1 MPAGPSGSA
10 GIRHFGAHACC
21 AHALRFPTRS
31 PLVPHSFPT
40 RSPLVSSLLRNTHT
54 TRVTP
59 TADTPH
65 QREPFLSKET
75 GTGEEPAAE
84 ASARRRNPTDRHMN
98 PDTLNTMS
106 GSLSITSAMADP
118 ALLDLPW
125 DLPLE
130 SWPSDTIA
138 ALPKGISRH
147 LVRFAHL
154 GGHVVAIKETTAEMA
169 RGEYEM
175 LRTLQR
181 LEIPCVEPVAVITN
195 RTDAE
200 GDELKPVLVT
210 RHLRFSLP
218 YRALFSQTLRPD
230 TATRLVDALAV
241 LLVRLHIVGFFWGDV
256 SLSNTLFRR
265 DAGAFAAYLVDAETG
280 KLYQGGLSN
289 GQRENDLE
297 IARVNIA
304 GELLDL
310 EAGGRVADE
319 LDPVRISN
327 GIVDAYRNLW
337 TELTS
342 TETFP
347 GAERW
352 RINERVQRLNE
363 LGFDIEELAIKTD
376 ASGTTVRIQ
385 PKVVDAGHHQRRLLR
400 LTGLDAGENQ
410 ARRLLNDL
418 DSYRAAYN
426 KADLDE
432 EMVAHEW
439 LMRVFE
445 PVVRAI
451 PVELRGKLEPAEVFH
466 QLLEHRWFM
475 AQTAGQDVPLAEAV
489 TSYVNEVLRHRRDEA
504 TMIDPP
510 TGAITTA
517 MPVLDTAAI
526 PVVDPDDEDDW
537 RANV

>member
-1 MPAGPSGSA
+1 
-10 GIRHFGAHACC
+10 
-21 AHALRFPTRS
+21 
-31 PLVPHSFPT
+31 
-40 RSPLVSSLLRNTHT
+40 
-54 TRVTP
+54 
-59 TADTPH
+59 
-65 QREPFLSKET
+65 
-75 GTGEEPAAE
+75 
-84 ASARRRNPTDRHMN
+84 
-98 PDTLNTMS
+98 MS
-106 GSLSITSAMADP
+106 GTLSITSAMTDP

-130 SWPSDTIA
+130 AWPSENIA

-169 RGEYEM
+169 KGEYEM

-195 RTDAE
+195 RTDADGE
-200 GDELKPVLVT
+200 ALAPVLVT

-241 LLVRLHIVGFFWGDV
+241 LLVRLHIIGFFWGDV

-280 KLYQGGLSN
+280 KLYEGGLSN

-337 TELTS
+337 RELTGS
-342 TETFP
+342 ESF
-347 GAERW
+347 GMAERW
-352 RINERVQRLNE
+352 RINERVNRLND
-363 LGFDIEELAIKTD
+363 LGFDIEELAIRTD
-376 ASGTTVRIQ
+376 ESGTTLRIQ

-418 DSYRAAYN
+418 DSYRAAYRRD
-426 KADLDE
+426 ADE

-445 PVVRAI
+445 PVVRAV
-451 PVELRGKLEPAEVFH
+451 PPELRGKLEPAEIFH
-466 QLLEHRWFM
+466 QLLEHRWYM
-475 AQTAGQDVPLAEAV
+475 AQTAGRDIPLAEAL
-489 TSYVNEVLRHRRDEA
+489 TSYINDELRHRRDEA
-504 TMIDPP
+504 TVIGPP
-510 TGAITTA
+510 TEAITTA
-517 MPVLDTAAI
+517 MPAIAPDTAAV
-526 PVVDPDDEDDW
+526 PVHDPDDEGDW
-537 RANV
+537 RLKV

>member
-1 MPAGPSGSA
+1 
-10 GIRHFGAHACC
+10 
-21 AHALRFPTRS
+21 
-31 PLVPHSFPT
+31 
-40 RSPLVSSLLRNTHT
+40 
-54 TRVTP
+54 
-59 TADTPH
+59 
-65 QREPFLSKET
+65 
-75 GTGEEPAAE
+75 
-84 ASARRRNPTDRHMN
+84 
-98 PDTLNTMS
+98 
-106 GSLSITSAMADP
+106 MADP

-130 SWPSDTIA
+130 SWPNETIA

-154 GGHVVAIKETTAEMA
+154 AGHVVAIKETTAEMA
-169 RGEYEM
+169 KGEYEM

-200 GDELKPVLVT
+200 AEELKPVLVT

-265 DAGAFAAYLVDAETG
+265 DAGSFAAYLVDAETG
-280 KLYQGGLSN
+280 KLYEGGLSN

-319 LDPVRISN
+319 LDPVNISN
-327 GIVDAYRNLW
+327 GIVEAYRSLW
-337 TELTS
+337 TELTGS
-342 TETFP
+342 ESFSS
-347 GAERW
+347 AERW
-352 RINERVQRLNE
+352 RINERVNRLND
-363 LGFDIEELAIKTD
+363 LGFDIEELAIRTD
-376 ASGTTVRIQ
+376 GAGTTVRIQ

-418 DSYRAAYN
+418 DSYRAAYG

-451 PVELRGKLEPAEVFH
+451 PTDLRGKLEPAEVFH

-475 AQTAGQDVPLAEAV
+475 AQQAGHDIPLAEAV
-489 TSYVNEVLRHRRDEA
+489 SSYVNTVLRHRRDEA
-504 TMIDPP
+504 TVIGPP
-510 TGAITTA
+510 TGSTSTLDVIAPETSAIA
-517 MPVLDTAAI
+517 
-526 PVVDPDDEDDW
+526 VVDPDDEEDW
-537 RANV
+537 RLKV